1 MSYIEVDP
9 ISGVADPFPRAL
21 NLLKVSPDSYSY
33 QSKLET
39 EMQLV
44 SGINSVARG
53 QPPEGVTAG
62 TALALIQ
69 SMAIQ
74 TNMPAQLRYVT
85 FLERLGSGYI
95 SILREYAQTSR
106 IAEVA
111 GKDNK
116 SFVKEFSSKDLN
128 KVQRVLIELGNP
140 LTDTVAGRVSVAS
153 DLLQQKL
160 ITTPQ
165 QYLTVINTGNLD
177 PLTQGDQAE
186 LLLIR
191 KENEMLS
198 DGKPAIALQF
208 DAHELHINEHKSV
221 LADPELRTNDAFVQN
236 VVAHIQQH
244 QNFLNPP
251 PPPSVPGAP
260 PGPPAPSPGPQPMHP
275 AAPLHP
281 PMGKA
286 PGQTASALSNPATAA
301 GATAQLAA
309 AAHPAV
315 SPLEKKA

>member
-1 MSYIEVDP
+1 
-9 ISGVADPFPRAL
+9 
-21 NLLKVSPDSYSY
+21 
-33 QSKLET
+33 
-39 EMQLV
+39 
-44 SGINSVARG
+44 
-53 QPPEGVTAG
+53 
-62 TALALIQ
+62 
-69 SMAIQ
+69 
-74 TNMPAQLRYVT
+74 
-85 FLERLGSGYI
+85 
-95 SILREYAQTSR
+95 
-106 IAEVA
+106 VA